1 MTPPTNST
9 VVVVDD
15 DRPVLASLSEMLSIA
30 GFNAQ
35 SYGCPVEF
43 LRAVPTLSPCCVI
56 TDVRMPRVSGLTLLE
71 RLRGLGYG
79 HWPVIAI
86 SGHADVPM
94 AVAAMQLG
102 AATFLE
108 KPFRPHQLIA
118 AIHNA
123 QQGTREHIRPD
134 DSTAKAMNRYGTLT
148 SREKEVLGHLI
159 SGQPTKAAAAEMGLS
174 PRTVEACRA
183 SILRK
188 MGVKNFTALAHVVGH
203 ALDEA
208 QVVRVAAR

>member
-1 MTPPTNST
+1 MSPSKNST
-9 VVVVDD
+9 VAVVDD
-15 DRPVLASLSEMLSIA
+15 DGPVLASLIEMLSIA
-30 GFNAQ
+30 GFDAQ
-35 SYGCPVEF
+35 GYGCPVKF

-56 TDVRMPRVSGLTLLE
+56 TDVRMPRISGLTLLE

-94 AVAAMQLG
+94 AVTAMKLG

-108 KPFRPHQLIA
+108 KPFRPEQLIA

-123 QQGTREHIRPD
+123 QQRSRNPSTLNP
-134 DSTAKAMNRYGTLT
+134 STAQAMDRYGTLT
-148 SREKEVLGHLI
+148 AREKDVLGRLI
-159 SGQPTKAAAAEMGLS
+159 TGQPTKAAATAMMLS
-174 PRTVEACRA
+174 PRTVDRYRA

-188 MGVKNFTALAHVVGH
+188 MGVKNFTALAHVLGPSL
-203 ALDEA
+203 AET
-208 QVVRVAAR
+208 

>member
-1 MTPPTNST
+1 MTSSANST
-9 VVVVDD
+9 VVVVED
-15 DRPVLASLSEMLSIA
+15 DRPVLASIIEMLSIA

-35 SYGCPVEF
+35 GYGCPVDF

-71 RLRGLGYG
+71 RLRGLGYA

-118 AIHNA
+118 AIRNA
-123 QQGTREHIRPD
+123 QQGSRERIRRNGP
-134 DSTAKAMNRYGTLT
+134 SAETMSRYGTLT
-148 SREKEVLGHLI
+148 AREKEVLGYLI
-159 SGQPTKAAAAEMGLS
+159 SGQPTKAAATEMMLS
-174 PRTVEACRA
+174 PRTIEACRA

-188 MGVKNFTALAHVVGH
+188 MGVKNFTALAHVLGH
-203 ALDEA
+203 AMNGA
-208 QVVRVAAR
+208 